1 MAFEFIINPIFG
13 ALNFVFMPLIKAW
26 GPMLGVFVISTLVSF
41 VITVANKLLVDQDKL
56 QESQKKMK
64 AFQKEMMAAQ
74 KSGDPKAMAKV
85 QKNQAEFMKMQQSMM
100 MNSFKPMIVTFVPI
114 ILLFWWMASQPAIN
128 KMVVEL
134 PAFVFYTLLVPVF
147 HMFYHQS
154 PGVPYMAIEWLG
166 WYILCSFA
174 MSFVWRKLLGL
185 KGGGM

>member
-1 MAFEFIINPIFG
+1 MAFEFIIDPIFSV
-13 ALNFVFMPLIKAW
+13 LNFVFMPMIKAW
-26 GPMLGVFVISTLVSF
+26 GPMLGVFVISAIVSLF
-41 VITVANKLLVDQDKL
+41 ITAANKLLVDQDKL

-74 KSGDPKAMAKV
+74 KSQDPKAMAKV
-85 QKNQAEFMKMQQSMM
+85 QKNQEQFMKMQQEMM
-100 MNSFKPMIVTFVPI
+100 MNSFKPMVVTMLPI
-114 ILLFWWMASQPAIN
+114 LLLFWWMASEPAIN

-134 PAFVFYTLLVPVF
+134 PSFVFYVLLVPVF
-147 HMFYHQS
+147 HMLYAQS